1 LWHGLGFNAD
11 LPDNQGGKTIQF
23 APWPKAFDDDEKAFF
38 RLDETA
44 DAVAQAKYD
53 LVTLGRGLRRDCKI
67 DPAKKVTFVLR
78 PAGDLPTAEA
88 DVLKILLNAE
98 SLVLDRAF
106 TPPKG
111 TPMAANSLGELFLPL
126 EGLVDVGAER
136 ARLTKELD
144 KIRQEI
150 GKVEAKLANPAFTQK
165 VPAAV
170 LAEHQQRLV
179 DWQAKERQVVLALE
193 NLGS

>member
-1 LWHGLGFNAD
+1 MNPPTPWRRRN
-11 LPDNQGGKTIQF
+11 TISS
-23 APWPKAFDDDEKAFF
+23 PS
-38 RLDETA
+38 
-44 DAVAQAKYD
+44 DA
-53 LVTLGRGLRRDCKI
+53 GLRRDCKI
-67 DPAKKVTFVLR
+67 DPAKKVKFVLR
-78 PAGDLPTAEA
+78 PAGELPAAEA

-98 SLVLDRAF
+98 SLELDRAF
-106 TPPKG
+106 PAQRAPDG
-111 TPMAANSLGELFLPL
+111 GRIAWVNSLPLPL

-136 ARLTKELD
+136 TRLTKELD

-179 DWQAKERQVVLALE
+179 DWQAKERQVALALE
-193 NLGS
+193 NLGA